1 MKTLT
6 KHISCKYLME
16 ENVIQIIGG
25 VIIKV
30 DVSVKN
36 IMYVKKM
43 FWILLNVVVKM
54 ETSIMDN
61 TAIMCD
67 EVIESFDKE
76 VEAKSYD
83 LEKQFQQIL
92 TIKISLR

>member
-1 MKTLT
+1 
-6 KHISCKYLME
+6 
-16 ENVIQIIGG
+16 
-25 VIIKV
+25 
-30 DVSVKN
+30 
-36 IMYVKKM
+36 MYVKKM

-67 EVIESFDKE
+67 EVIESFDEE

>member
-25 VIIKV
+25 IIV

-36 IMYVKKM
+36 IMDVKKM

-67 EVIESFDKE
+67 EVIESFDEE

>member
-1 MKTLT
+1 MLNIITGINEMKTLT

-25 VIIKV
+25 IIV

-43 FWILLNVVVKM
+43 F
-54 ETSIMDN
+54 
-61 TAIMCD
+61 
-67 EVIESFDKE
+67 
-76 VEAKSYD
+76 
-83 LEKQFQQIL
+83 
-92 TIKISLR
+92 

>member
-25 VIIKV
+25 IIV

-67 EVIESFDKE
+67 EVIESFDEE